1 MRNGSNLIP
10 VNSQICCDK
19 LSHHHISQGKMKLSG
34 WSQRRSGGSAYL
46 GAAVGV
52 CSLWRG
58 AAAGIFIG
66 GLIGGGGGYFV
77 GFFRWESVYDSASKN
92 EINMRAKEFV
102 EKMDAVKFTL
112 PDNAKEDYGDDFIDN
127 LLNSYKFKPKSS
139 DGAADSVLDL
149 VNRFDGSGVEI
160 GMLSFSKKTDED
172 AAYFYF
178 GNFEVD
184 DMVIEKK
191 SGQVLLKENGKNH
204 ILYACASSGSAFLDA
219 VYAAA
224 SFLAAVPL
232 GEDVSEQPDV
242 CNVSAKCAAHAGGE
256 AYSAFYKM
264 FIGCYKRD

>member
-1 MRNGSNLIP
+1 M
-10 VNSQICCDK
+10 D
-19 LSHHHISQGKMKLSG
+19 
-34 WSQRRSGGSAYL
+34 WSQRRSGGRCLCWRCGWCMARCGGELPLVYL
-46 GAAVGV
+46 
-52 CSLWRG
+52 
-58 AAAGIFIG
+58 FG
-66 GLIGGGGGYFV
+66 GLIEGGAGYFV
-77 GFFRWESVYDSASKN
+77 GFSAGKACTIAHQKN
-92 EINMRAKEFV
+92 DINMRAKEFV
-102 EKMDAVKFTL
+102 EKMNALKFTL
-112 PDNAKEDYGDDFIDN
+112 PDNAKEDYEDDYIDN

-139 DGAADSVLDL
+139 DGAAADSVLDL
-149 VNRFDGSGVEI
+149 VNCFDGSGVEI
-160 GMLSFSKKTDED
+160 GMLSFAKKTDED

-232 GEDVSEQPDV
+232 GADVSEHPDV
-242 CNVSAKCAAHAGGE
+242 CNVSATCAAHAGGE